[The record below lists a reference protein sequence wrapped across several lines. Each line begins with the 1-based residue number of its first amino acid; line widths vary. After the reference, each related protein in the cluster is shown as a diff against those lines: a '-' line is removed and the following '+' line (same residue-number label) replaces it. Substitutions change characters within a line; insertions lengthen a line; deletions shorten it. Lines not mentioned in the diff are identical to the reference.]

1 MKISVIIPTY
11 NRAHLI
17 ERAVNSVLNQT
28 QPPAEL
34 IVVDDH
40 SRDNSLQVLEKYA
53 ESIHILRNDENRGVS
68 YSRNQGLHAA
78 SGEWIAFL
86 DSDDAWDSR
95 KLEKQVQFHQEHLHL
110 KISQCDEI
118 WIRKGVRVNPMIKHA
133 KKGGW
138 IFEACLPLCIVSPSA
153 VIIHRSLFN
162 ELGVFDESLP
172 ACEDYDLW
180 LRIAQKYEIG
190 LLDEQL
196 VTRYGGHEDQ
206 LSQKYWGM
214 DRFRIQAMEKHVDA
228 NMQPKHKKA
237 LLEQLVFKCRV
248 VLNGA
253 EKRNNLDVAEAYSEK
268 LKIFKNLLVK

>member
-40 SRDNSLQVLEKYA
+40 SRDNTLQVLEKCA

-138 IFEACLPLCIVSPSA
+138 IFEACLPRCIVSPSA

-228 NMQPKHKKA
+228 NMQPEHKKA

-248 VLNGA
+248 VSNGA

-268 LKIFKNLLVK
+268 LKIFKNLLAK